1 MADISFFDATL
12 AQLSQL
18 SALRSCSADTRVPDG
33 TRYPSGHF
41 DFKMPPI
48 KTATVPSEEREDYF
62 SLTFRTLKAPVRKFT
77 LHTSSIRTVAQVK
90 KHLSRIS
97 NIPVNNMRL
106 VLAGKGL
113 VDSKLIGDYNIQEGS
128 VIQIISKPVG
138 TSADSPALE
147 EAEKVALVDAAAIES
162 NPLSSALKQQNASPT
177 AAAAD
182 TGKARALQAENS
194 EYATDASSDGE
205 SGSTTISQSTKE
217 QLTKPNSAFR
227 NSLRELIH
235 TKFSSSQAAVVDR
248 ALGDY
253 LASL

>member
-1 MADISFFDATL
+1 
-12 AQLSQL
+12 
-18 SALRSCSADTRVPDG
+18 
-33 TRYPSGHF
+33 
-41 DFKMPPI
+41 MPPI

-97 NIPVNNMRL
+97 NIPVNSMRL

-138 TSADSPALE
+138 TSAGSPALE

-162 NPLSSALKQQNASPT
+162 NPLSSALKQQDVSP

-182 TGKARALQAENS
+182 TGKARALKAENS

-205 SGSTTISQSTKE
+205 SGGNTTISQSTRE

-227 NSLRELIH
+227 NSLREFVH
-235 TKFSSSQAAVVDR
+235 TKFSSSQAAAVDR
-248 ALGDY
+248 ALGEY
-253 LASL
+253 LATL